1 MNLLNLR
8 LGLNEEAQ
16 YQPILLIS
24 QSKKK
29 KKKEQQLK
37 RQKKPKSF

>member
-8 LGLNEEAQ
+8 LGLNQEAQ

-29 KKKEQQLK
+29 KKEQQLK